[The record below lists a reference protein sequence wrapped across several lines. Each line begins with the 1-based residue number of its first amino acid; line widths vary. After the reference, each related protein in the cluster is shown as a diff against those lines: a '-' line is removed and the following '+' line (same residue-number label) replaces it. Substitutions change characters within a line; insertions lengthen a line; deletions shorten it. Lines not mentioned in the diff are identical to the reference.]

1 MMTPVREQTTPTGG
15 APDRIGTV
23 MRALARVRVLCDV
36 RASGN
41 GQTIEA
47 RALVLLADAITELV
61 TEMTAVKAYAEE
73 ASRHRPLA
81 GLPSGN
87 RLRTVDEA
95 ADAVNCHPATV
106 RRAYASGNLRVQAV
120 GRSVRIH
127 SKELARWCET
137 GARTS

>member
-1 MMTPVREQTTPTGG
+1 MMKPLRGQTTPTGG

-47 RALVLLADAITELV
+47 RALVLLAGAITELV

-73 ASRHRPLA
+73 MSRHRPLTK
-81 GLPSGN
+81 LPAGN
-87 RLRTVDEA
+87 RLLTVDEA
-95 ADAVNCHPATV
+95 ADAVDCHPATV

-120 GRSVRIH
+120 GRSVSRH
-127 SKELARWCET
+127 PKELARWCEA